1 LPGIPCCAGLPGHAR
16 LGFFFADLLVE
27 VRVLSYMRARNCE
40 EGSMKSIGRWCFA
53 AGMAAVFSLAC
64 APGLSH
70 GAVFAQSH
78 KPYSMQ
84 LLYTGTDGQAYVKNI
99 EVAARP
105 SGVVDLL
112 PNSGIEIH
120 RTQPGFSIGWHVER
134 RRQYVITLS
143 GRGEIDIA
151 EGKKIIL
158 TPGTILLVEN
168 TTGKGHKTR
177 VLGNQPWVA
186 LWVTLKDQTP

>member
-1 LPGIPCCAGLPGHAR
+1 MQSMARWALAVGLIAA
-16 LGFFFADLLVE
+16 FTLVWMPQLS
-27 VRVLSYMRARNCE
+27 RNAVL
-40 EGSMKSIGRWCFA
+40 
-53 AGMAAVFSLAC
+53 
-64 APGLSH
+64 
-70 GAVFAQSH
+70 AQSV

-84 LLYTGTDGQAYVKNI
+84 LLYTGPDGQAYVKNI

-105 SGVVDLL
+105 NGVVDLQ
-112 PNSGIEIH
+112 PVNGIEIH
-120 RTQPGFSIGWHVER
+120 RTRPGFSIGWHVET

-143 GRGEIDIA
+143 GSGEIDIA
-151 EGKKIIL
+151 GGKKIIL

-186 LWVTLKDQTP
+186 LWVPLANQTH